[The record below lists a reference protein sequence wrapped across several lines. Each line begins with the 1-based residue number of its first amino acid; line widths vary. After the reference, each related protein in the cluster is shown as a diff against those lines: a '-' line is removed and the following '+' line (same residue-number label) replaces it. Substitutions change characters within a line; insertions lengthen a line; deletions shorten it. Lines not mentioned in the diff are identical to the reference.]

1 MSSQAV
7 DRFYSRWARLY
18 DLISRRTPGIRALR
32 RRTIGAIGLSPG
44 DTVVEMGCG
53 PGPNFGPLRDA
64 VGADG
69 TVVGLDLAGGALARA
84 QRHVRAQGWGNV
96 HVLRGDATRPPVDA
110 ADAILGTFVVGMV
123 GDPAAVI
130 ERWCD
135 VVGSGGR
142 IGLLHFARSDR
153 RYGAVPNGLLRLLVL
168 TSTPGRRRTDDAT
181 ALLDR
186 RVRAAHTALA
196 SRCDRITHHTR
207 WGGLAH
213 IAVGRVTQP

>member
-1 MSSQAV
+1 MSSHAV
-7 DRFYSRWARLY
+7 DRFYSRWAGLY
-18 DLISRRTPGIRALR
+18 DLLSRRTPGIRALR
-32 RRTIGAIGLSPG
+32 RRTVGGIDLTSG

-64 VGADG
+64 VGGDG

-84 QRHVRAQGWGNV
+84 HGHVRAQGWENV

-135 VVGSGGR
+135 VAGPGGR

-153 RYGAVPNGLLRLLVL
+153 WYGPVPNALLRLLVL

-186 RVRAAHTALA
+186 RVREAHATLA
-196 SRCDRITHHTR
+196 SQSDRFVHETR

-213 IAVGRVTQP
+213 VAVGQVAQP